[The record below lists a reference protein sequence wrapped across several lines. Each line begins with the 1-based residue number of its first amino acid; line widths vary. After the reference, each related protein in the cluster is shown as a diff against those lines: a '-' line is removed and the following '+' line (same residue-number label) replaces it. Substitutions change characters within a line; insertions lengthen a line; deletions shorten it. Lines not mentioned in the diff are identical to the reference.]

1 MRISFSACKQAP
13 AAQPLV
19 NFRGGIVNMDSFMP
33 WRRKDKVVI
42 LMGATGTGKSRLSI
56 DLASRFPAEIINS
69 DKIQVYEGL
78 DIVTNK
84 VTEEECRGVPH
95 HLLGVVNSDA
105 DFTANDFRQHATLA
119 VESIVRRDRLPIIAG
134 GSNSFIKALV
144 NDEFR
149 SRYAC
154 CFLWVDVS
162 FPVLHSFVSDRVD
175 KMVQSGLVEEVRRF
189 FNPESDN
196 YTRGVRRAIGLPEMD
211 EFLRNEANVD
221 DETRAALLAMAI
233 NKIKG
238 NTSLLALN
246 QLKNI
251 RRLQKQ
257 MEWHMHRLDAT
268 EAFLKRGSESHE
280 AWERLVSRPSKA
292 IVGNFLYEEDSSPS
306 PPFLKIATG
315 SAVGAAAVTT
325 SATAVVAASR

>member
-13 AAQPLV
+13 AQPLV
-19 NFRGGIVNMDSFMP
+19 NFRGGVVNMDHFMP
-33 WRRKDKVVI
+33 WRRKDKVLI

-56 DLASRFPAEIINS
+56 DLASRFQAEIINS
-69 DKIQVYEGL
+69 DKIQVYDGL

-95 HLLGVVNSDA
+95 HLLGVVDSDA

-175 KMVQSGLVEEVRRF
+175 KMVESGLVEEVRRF
-189 FNPESDN
+189 FNPNSDN

-211 EFLRNEANVD
+211 EFLRAEANVD

-251 RRLQKQ
+251 RTLQKQ

-268 EAFLKRGSESHE
+268 EAFLKSGSESHE
-280 AWERLVSRPSKA
+280 AWERLVARPSKA

-306 PPFLKIATG
+306 PSFLKIATA
-315 SAVGAAAVTT
+315 SAVGAAAITT
-325 SATAVVAASR
+325 SATAVVAAGR

>member
-13 AAQPLV
+13 PQPLV
-19 NFRGGIVNMDSFMP
+19 NFRGGVVSMDPFMP

-56 DLASRFPAEIINS
+56 DLATSFPAEIINS

-95 HLLGVVNSDA
+95 HLLGMIRSDA
-105 DFTANDFRQHATLA
+105 DFTANDFRHHATIA
-119 VESIVRRDRLPIIAG
+119 VESIVSRDRLPIIAG

-144 NDEFR
+144 NDEFK

-162 FPVLHSFVSDRVD
+162 FPVLHSYVSDRVD
-175 KMVQSGLVEEVRRF
+175 KMIESGLIDEVRQF
-189 FNPESDN
+189 FNPDSDD

-211 EFLRNEANVD
+211 EFLRAEARVD
-221 DETRAALLAMAI
+221 DETRDALLEMAI
-233 NKIKG
+233 YKIKG
-238 NTSLLALN
+238 NTSLLALK
-246 QLKNI
+246 QLRNI
-251 RRLQKQ
+251 RRLRKQ
-257 MEWHMHRLDAT
+257 MEWDMHRLDAT
-268 EAFLKRGSESHE
+268 EAFLKSGSESHE
-280 AWERLVSRPSKA
+280 AWERRVGRPSRG
-292 IVGNFLYEEDSSPS
+292 IVGNFLCEEDSALSTS
-306 PPFLKIATG
+306 FIKMKASSL
-315 SAVGAAAVTT
+315 VGAAAV
-325 SATAVVAASR
+325 STAVVAGAGR